1 MGIMNY
7 YHFTV
12 VSGFFIGVFTAL
24 INIERGPLVFTAI
37 CLSVSVFFYFVVHVA
52 ISLFIRYSEEANLS
66 FKKDDYEKAIDHY
79 YNELLTKEKDIDD
92 SYEFTKQLEDEMRE
106 LYVKKTAKKRR
117 KKRRVS
123 NA

>member
-7 YHFTV
+7 YHFIV

-24 INIERGPLVFTAI
+24 INIQRGPFVFVAI
-37 CLSVSVFFYFVVHVA
+37 CLSVSIFFYFVMHIA
-52 ISLFIRYSEEANLS
+52 ISLFIRYSEDTDLE
-66 FKKDDYEKAIDHY
+66 FKAQNYESAIDHY
-79 YNELLTKEKDIDD
+79 YNELTAKEKDIDD

-106 LYVKKTAKKRR
+106 LYTKKKKQ